1 MKNIYKYTEFLT
13 ENKLT
18 ELIMESKVIFSKKFL
33 NLLNRMRTNK
43 IASDLLNIYSKD
55 FNIQHNYIDITDN
68 KEEVSFTPD
77 RKVQELIGGR
87 PEVYQVNTRRQLTH
101 VNANKKVFGI
111 LGYDD
116 TKEYWQ
122 PDSGQ
127 KGLIKAETVGER
139 TGKVFVLF
147 EELTNEEEGEEKRYA
162 VLNKDCLSLSD
173 YDDSHIWTTARNP
186 IRIGRLVRPLL
197 RSAGIAVVDRDIEE
211 FTNQW
216 KATYDFAADALKQF
230 DIVKGDSISYW
241 YNSDRYLEGG
251 GTLNNSCM
259 AEVEDYYFEIYTS
272 NSQVSLVILYDDEGQ
287 LQDGKY
293 TSSKI
298 KGRAILWDAE
308 INGNNVKFMDR
319 IYTTHDSDVELFKQF
334 AQKNG
339 WFYKDS
345 QSMTPR
351 EYITDG
357 NSKSKYEIVV
367 KVDNADCDAYPYVD
381 TMCFCYTGSNEL
393 RNTQDD
399 NDDSM
404 RVLRSTE
411 GEWYQDY

>member
-1 MKNIYKYTEFLT
+1 MRNIFRYTEFLT

-55 FNIQHNYIDITDN
+55 YNVQHNYIDITNN

-77 RKVQELIGGR
+77 RKVQELIGDR
-87 PEVYQVNTRRQLTH
+87 PEVYQVDTRRQLTH

-127 KGLIKAETVGER
+127 RGLIGAETVGER

-147 EELTNEEEGEEKRYA
+147 EELTNEEEDEKRYA
-162 VLNKDCLSLSD
+162 VLNKDCLTLSEF
-173 YDDSHIWTTARNP
+173 DDSGIWTTARNP

-197 RSAGIAVVDRDIEE
+197 RIAGITVVDRDIEE

-216 KATYDFAADALKQF
+216 KATYDFAADVLKQF
-230 DIVKGDSISYW
+230 DIVTGKDISYW
-241 YNSDRYLEGG
+241 YDNNFYVNGG

-259 AEVEDYYFEIYTS
+259 SEVYSDYFEIYTS
-272 NSQVSLVILYDDEGQ
+272 NSQVQLVILYDDNGQ
-287 LQDGKY
+287 VQDGKY
-293 TSSKI
+293 TSTKI

-308 INGNNVKFMDR
+308 LSGQKQMFMDR
-319 IYTTHDSDVELFKQF
+319 IYTTYDSDVELFKQF

-339 WFYKDS
+339 WFYKDL

-351 EYITDG
+351 EKITNG
-357 NSKSKYEIVV
+357 ILVNRPEIIV
-367 KVDNADCDAYPYVD
+367 KLSYTLFDYYPYCD
-381 TMCFCYTGSNEL
+381 TMCFCYIGSKEL
-393 RNTQDD
+393 RNTEDD
-399 NDDSM
+399 SDGSM
-404 RVLRSTE
+404 RVLRSTD
-411 GEWYQDY
+411 GDYYEEF